1 MAVLITVLGDIFCG
15 ASAADKGLSLSCSAR
30 IMRYCDWP
38 LFFTHSGEESGVR
51 LDMSSWVGTVDAQ
64 EVNGKMSAL
73 LQRFSSQWP
82 LKVLYNTAYNIHPFM
97 YTFTHTDGGVNH
109 AGCRRSR

>member
-1 MAVLITVLGDIFCG
+1 M
-15 ASAADKGLSLSCSAR
+15 
-30 IMRYCDWP
+30 
-38 LFFTHSGEESGVR
+38 
-51 LDMSSWVGTVDAQ
+51 DAQ